1 MISHQ
6 TQERQGKMKRK
17 ILYILADLAD
27 RAVAL
32 AAVCTLAAL
41 YIAVGTVKI
50 ITAKPL
56 RARREPLITTWARA
70 IKGPTI
76 IGLSREAYRYGK

>member
-1 MISHQ
+1 
-6 TQERQGKMKRK
+6 MKRK

-32 AAVCTLAAL
+32 AAVCVSAAL
-41 YIAVGTVKI
+41 FIVISIAKI

-56 RARREPLITTWARA
+56 RARREPLITIWARA

-76 IGLSREAYRYGK
+76 IGLSKEAYRYGK